1 MAWGQAAAAKAVEA
15 FTDRKIENRPVRTT
29 MELELKALRE
39 AVQSV
44 EGERDSI
51 IVVIRKLEAAVQ
63 EHEQTA
69 TRLTKEIKSI
79 KRWSFGGFNKATL
92 PLEVYFILFTVC
104 DWIRAQSCV
113 GGSALCVFVG
123 VLIGLLRA

>member
-92 PLEVYFILFTVC
+92 PLEAKLTV
-104 DWIRAQSCV
+104 AQDQKQ
-113 GGSALCVFVG
+113 
-123 VLIGLLRA
+123 VLTTELEV